1 MEILGLG
8 SKVDV
13 DFLFE
18 RQEQRKQIDVKI
30 DENKKTTQYV
40 FYDGEDVN
48 GIVGKYRDRVF
59 VILCLHL
66 GANQIEEE

>member
-1 MEILGLG
+1 MDILGLG

-13 DFLFE
+13 EFLFE

-30 DENKKTTQYV
+30 DENKKATQYV

-48 GIVGKYRDRVF
+48 GIVRISEDSSFIYR
-59 VILCLHL
+59 HL